1 MTLLYAKSRS
11 YCQKRENC
19 FYILAFAWLSKS
31 VFFMAIEDYFYV
43 SIISL
48 NGLYKVII
56 LYILYMR
63 LVKHKKLLK
72 LSKKRLLRIKRIAS
86 K

>member
-1 MTLLYAKSRS
+1 MLKVEVIVKKGKT
-11 YCQKRENC
+11 
-19 FYILAFAWLSKS
+19 AFIFWRLHGYPR
-31 VFFMAIEDYFYV
+31 VFFFMAIEDYFYV

-72 LSKKRLLRIKRIAS
+72 LSKKKVIKN
-86 K
+86 

>member
-1 MTLLYAKSRS
+1 
-11 YCQKRENC
+11 
-19 FYILAFAWLSKS
+19 
-31 VFFMAIEDYFYV
+31 MAIEDYFYV

-72 LSKKRLLRIKRIAS
+72 LSKKKVIKN
-86 K
+86 